1 MATEKNSRP
10 WALVWVAAGA
20 SLWGTDTLLRRPLT
34 ASLTSAQI
42 VLWEHLILTAVLAP
56 VFWRTR
62 GQWLAL
68 RPLQWAAVLGIA
80 WGGSALGTIC
90 FTEAIK
96 LGNPTSAVFLQ
107 KTQPLFTA
115 LLAGLLLG
123 ERLGRRF
130 WAGLGFAAAGVYL
143 VSFGDNPYII
153 FRPAALVPGRAAAAV
168 LALAAA
174 ALWGSSTVFGR
185 FALKSLSLFAV
196 TALRIICALPLL
208 AALAWV
214 GPQKLSFQLHGQQ
227 MISLALMALVPGLLG
242 LLVYYRGLRHTRAS
256 LAALAELAFPVTAA
270 FLNWAFL
277 GAQITAAQVAGF
289 ALVWLVIVYLDRSS
303 RLGLSSGAGHE
314 SR

>member
-1 MATEKNSRP
+1 MQTERDSRP

-20 SLWGTDTLLRRPLT
+20 SIWGTDTLLRRPLT

-42 VLWEHLILTAVLAP
+42 VLWEHLILTAVLLP

-62 GQWLAL
+62 DQWLAL
-68 RPLQWAAVLGIA
+68 RPLQWAALLGIA

-115 LLAGLLLG
+115 LLASVLLS

-130 WAGLGFAAAGVYL
+130 WAGLALAAAGAYL
-143 VSFGDNPYII
+143 VSFGDNPGII
-153 FRPAALVPGRAAAAV
+153 FRPGALAPGRATAAV
-168 LALAAA
+168 LALVAA

-185 FALKSLSLFAV
+185 FALKSLSFFAV
-196 TALRIICALPLL
+196 TALRIVCALPLL
-208 AALAWV
+208 AALAWMA
-214 GPQKLSFQLHGQQ
+214 PQKFSFQLGGRQAV
-227 MISLALMALVPGLLG
+227 SLVLMALVPGLLG

-256 LAALAELAFPVTAA
+256 LAALAELAFPATAA

-277 GAQITAAQVAGF
+277 GARISGVQVAGF
-289 ALVWLVIVYLDRSS
+289 VLVWLVILYLDRSS
-303 RLGLSSGAGHE
+303 RRALRSLPDPG
-314 SR
+314 